1 MMYYSLVTKS
11 QGEGRE
17 PPGVE
22 IRPMINEIV
31 KQSQITDEDRKRWLA
46 LGYNEIA
53 NGHVALLLMAGGQ
66 GTRLGCDDPK
76 GMFDLGLLSGKT
88 LYQIQ
93 AERILRLQ
101 QITAEFTG
109 KKSVILPWYIM
120 TSFATDTATREFFEK
135 HNFFGLQ
142 RSQVTFFKQEEF
154 PCITPEGKIM
164 LESKCKIA
172 TAPNGNGG
180 LFFALPQHGLLQQ
193 MEERGITWVST
204 YCVDNI
210 LVKVAD
216 PLFIGFCKEK
226 GADCA
231 AKVVAK
237 AYPEEPVGVL
247 CWKDNKPA
255 VIEYSELDPSKAK
268 ARDENN
274 QLVYNYAHIVLNDFS
289 MEFLKRVTSPQLLH
303 TLRYHIANKKIIYAD
318 EEGNPTVPTTS
329 NGWKMELFIFDVFES
344 AKNMVALEVRRDEEF
359 SPLKNSEKISSQDNP
374 RTCRLHL
381 SRLHRRYIEHAG
393 GIILDETPKKSDNST
408 ESTSKN
414 IPQESHDNSRENDR
428 MYLCEISPLL
438 TYAGEGL
445 EPLVRGKTFKL
456 PFYLSEKDVT

>member
-1 MMYYSLVTKS
+1 MSYRCSCLSVCVCLL
-11 QGEGRE
+11 
-17 PPGVE
+17 P
-22 IRPMINEIV
+22 NE
-31 KQSQITDEDRKRWLA
+31 Q
-46 LGYNEIA
+46 
-53 NGHVALLLMAGGQ
+53 
-66 GTRLGCDDPK
+66 
-76 GMFDLGLLSGKT
+76 
-88 LYQIQ
+88 
-93 AERILRLQ
+93 
-101 QITAEFTG
+101 
-109 KKSVILPWYIM
+109 
-120 TSFATDTATREFFEK
+120 
-135 HNFFGLQ
+135 
-142 RSQVTFFKQEEF
+142 
-154 PCITPEGKIM
+154 
-164 LESKCKIA
+164 IA

-303 TLRYHIANKKIIYAD
+303 TL
-318 EEGNPTVPTTS
+318 P
-329 NGWKMELFIFDVFES
+329 
-344 AKNMVALEVRRDEEF
+344 
-359 SPLKNSEKISSQDNP
+359 
-374 RTCRLHL
+374 
-381 SRLHRRYIEHAG
+381 
-393 GIILDETPKKSDNST
+393 
-408 ESTSKN
+408 
-414 IPQESHDNSRENDR
+414 
-428 MYLCEISPLL
+428 
-438 TYAGEGL
+438 
-445 EPLVRGKTFKL
+445 
-456 PFYLSEKDVT
+456 